1 MVSAAFAG
9 LTHLMAQIRSLEAK
23 TGRMGLINP
32 IPLVNAIVAG
42 LVASSGTAKFV
53 TTTSSAIVG
62 IVSAIIYHESIRLL
76 EKLEIDDPVQ
86 TV

>member
-1 MVSAAFAG
+1 MVLLANFQCDDCRRFS
-9 LTHLMAQIRSLEAK
+9 
-23 TGRMGLINP
+23 
-32 IPLVNAIVAG
+32 IVAG

-76 EKLEIDDPVQ
+76 EKIEIDDPVQ